1 MVDRATTIRYQAL
14 SWLTL
19 AAALSYLCRNSVG
32 VAESTLRK
40 DLGLTLEQSGW
51 FMGAFFWTYAI
62 LQIPSGWFAERRGTR
77 IAMSVFALG
86 WSLAMICI
94 GIAPGFWL
102 LIAAQLMMG
111 AAQAGIFP
119 ASCNSIGH
127 WMPLARRSLA
137 CGILAA
143 GMQLGAISASGLT
156 GELMTPLGWRW
167 VFVLFALPS
176 ILWTFG
182 FFLWFRDYPTQIPAV
197 NSNELALIASGRAN
211 DSSKQHTESS
221 GPIHLRVIM
230 LSPVMWWLCGQQVC
244 RAAGYMFFA
253 SWFPTFL
260 QETRGVSVK
269 ESGYLQGLVLA
280 GTLIGCIFGGMITD
294 WIWRRTR
301 NLRLS
306 RSGVGAASLGACS
319 LLILGAWF
327 VESVSLAVVLL
338 TLGAFFA
345 ALAGPSAI
353 ATTIDIAGPRV
364 PQVFGLMN
372 MCGNFAAAACP
383 VLVGKLFQVTE
394 NWNLVLLLF
403 SGIYLAGAICW
414 LFVNP
419 NAQHALRT
427 IVQTKTDDSGSHAA
441 THTNA
446 TR

>member
-40 DLGLTLEQSGW
+40 DLGLSLEQSGW

-156 GELMTPLGWRW
+156 GELMAPLGWRW
-167 VFVLFALPS
+167 VFIVFALPS
-176 ILWTFG
+176 ILWTLG
-182 FFLWFRDYPTQIPAV
+182 FYLCFRDRPAQAPAV
-197 NSNELALIASGRAN
+197 NSRELELISSGRESDA
-211 DSSKQHTESS
+211 SKQLTQASELI
-221 GPIHLRVIM
+221 PLRVI
-230 LSPVMWWLCGQQVC
+230 LFSSVMFWLCGPMQKTKEPISLPPTATFYARRKYFC
-244 RAAGYMFFA
+244 RRGSAAF
-253 SWFPTFL
+253 S
-260 QETRGVSVK
+260 TRRM
-269 ESGYLQGLVLA
+269 L
-280 GTLIGCIFGGMITD
+280 
-294 WIWRRTR
+294 
-301 NLRLS
+301 
-306 RSGVGAASLGACS
+306 
-319 LLILGAWF
+319 
-327 VESVSLAVVLL
+327 
-338 TLGAFFA
+338 
-345 ALAGPSAI
+345 
-353 ATTIDIAGPRV
+353 
-364 PQVFGLMN
+364 
-372 MCGNFAAAACP
+372 
-383 VLVGKLFQVTE
+383 
-394 NWNLVLLLF
+394 
-403 SGIYLAGAICW
+403 
-414 LFVNP
+414 
-419 NAQHALRT
+419 
-427 IVQTKTDDSGSHAA
+427 
-441 THTNA
+441 
-446 TR
+446 